1 MLLFL
6 FFLFLFVNCAFC
18 VCCFVVVVKVITR
31 QNFSLREE
39 RKMKKKKKKKKLK
52 RPILHGVGVVKS
64 LKVAKRITAEF
75 HRKSEAALEQAGEGA
90 ARAASE
96 TERDM
101 YQKASQAALQRTS
114 HVRKF
119 VYSTLTTLNKRPGKG
134 EERKVLNGL
143 EVGAV
148 TTEFCCQSPSWI
160 RFRSIDLN
168 SQHPKIEKRD
178 FFALKVCE
186 DEFDVVLNSMVLNC
200 VAEPENRGEMLLRMA
215 KMLRK
220 DTGVLFITIPR
231 RCVENNP
238 FCSVDI
244 FNECLRACGLSV
256 VLTKF
261 SPKIAFWVC
270 EKKGKN
276 VANAPKL
283 NRREKKTKK
292 TNSYFS
298 VRFHR
303 SERRRIAE

>member
-1 MLLFL
+1 MLLFVCS
-6 FFLFLFVNCAFC
+6 FFCESA
-18 VCCFVVVVKVITR
+18 KSDQTR
-31 QNFSLREE
+31 QNFSLR
-39 RKMKKKKKKKKLK
+39 RGRKKMKKKKKKKKLK

-200 VAEPENRGEMLLRMA
+200 VAEPEDRGEMLLRMA

-220 DTGVLFITIPR
+220 ETGVLFITIPR

-292 TNSYFS
+292 ANSYFS